1 MKYQYN
7 TGCTKGQSDIKKV
20 FSKNKKYFDF
30 ETDLLHI
37 LFEDSIINKE
47 KTVSKNKKK
56 STFESEWLYENYYE
70 RKVS

>member
-1 MKYQYN
+1 M
-7 TGCTKGQSDIKKV
+7 V
-20 FSKNKKYFDF
+20 SKNEKIYIF
-30 ETDLLHI
+30 ETGSLHI
-37 LFEDSIINKE
+37 LFADSIINKE